1 MFRWARLH
9 RPETS
14 STRGVELV
22 EAVPMDTREAGPW
35 AWEVETPRG
44 ILRGR
49 DDLAGDRVGAIIAA
63 LVSSR

>member
-1 MFRWARLH
+1 
-9 RPETS
+9 
-14 STRGVELV
+14 
-22 EAVPMDTREAGPW
+22 MDTRDAGPW

-63 LVSSR
+63 LVRSSR